1 MGGIHDA
8 LPRLLLFEERL
19 RRCRSWLCGL
29 GHCPMRRNSINN
41 STVKVIDISKSDPD
55 KHWPYSR
62 AAPPDRAQSILT
74 KVCRTIQ
81 FGQSLPAI
89 ESRNECNRLIGGFA
103 KCARASA
110 CPRVRQYGIEKL
122 RRFRW
127 RLTQHG
133 LHMRMMR
140 FGPRADCVVPTARLV
155 RILAG

>member
-89 ESRNECNRLIGGFA
+89 ESRNECNRLIAGSRSA
-103 KCARASA
+103 PEHQPARES
-110 CPRVRQYGIEKL
+110 GNME
-122 RRFRW
+122 
-127 RLTQHG
+127 
-133 LHMRMMR
+133 
-140 FGPRADCVVPTARLV
+140 
-155 RILAG
+155 